1 MRRRCPRCR
10 SSSSRAARTARSCSP
25 RARPPSSCRC
35 RTVSGA
41 CYAWWARCSPRRSRC
56 GDARAAAC
64 WWAVSWPP
72 CRWTRAEASHY
83 PSLRPST
90 LTVCRALAMPRRAP
104 PDPARHGGTG
114 SHAHAGPRRVLAR
127 RAGVMSAGLHGGE
140 LRFDDAPQLDG
151 TVDFGTEAAAR
162 PAEALSE
169 KTDQFITRQVGGK
182 LLTELII
189 RLCND
194 FPTTE
199 REVREFEEQTRMK
212 HDKLDEVVEGMLG
225 SSIGQNMSDAEREQ
239 MRGMFQKQSDA
250 ASAAKV
256 QAEQTA
262 EGRHA
267 ARVDYKKGQGNE
279 AFKAGNYQQA
289 AVHYTEA
296 LTLDDAQHALYSN
309 RAACFLKLG
318 RYAQARD
325 DAQACVKLAP
335 AFAKGHFRLAL
346 ALQAEEQ
353 YGPACAAFA
362 KVLELE
368 PNNKDAKSGLGVA
381 QMQAERQRR
390 QAAGSGD

>member
-1 MRRRCPRCR
+1 M
-10 SSSSRAARTARSCSP
+10 
-25 RARPPSSCRC
+25 
-35 RTVSGA
+35 
-41 CYAWWARCSPRRSRC
+41 
-56 GDARAAAC
+56 
-64 WWAVSWPP
+64 
-72 CRWTRAEASHY
+72 
-83 PSLRPST
+83 
-90 LTVCRALAMPRRAP
+90 
-104 PDPARHGGTG
+104 
-114 SHAHAGPRRVLAR
+114 AHAP
-127 RAGVMSAGLHGGE
+127 
-140 LRFDDAPQLDG
+140 
-151 TVDFGTEAAAR
+151 
-162 PAEALSE
+162 
-169 KTDQFITRQVGGK
+169 
-182 LLTELII
+182 LL
-189 RLCND
+189 
-194 FPTTE
+194 P
-199 REVREFEEQTRMK
+199 
-212 HDKLDEVVEGMLG
+212 
-225 SSIGQNMSDAEREQ
+225 SP
-239 MRGMFQKQSDA
+239 
-250 ASAAKV
+250 
-256 QAEQTA
+256 
-262 EGRHA
+262 
-267 ARVDYKKGQGNE
+267 QGNE